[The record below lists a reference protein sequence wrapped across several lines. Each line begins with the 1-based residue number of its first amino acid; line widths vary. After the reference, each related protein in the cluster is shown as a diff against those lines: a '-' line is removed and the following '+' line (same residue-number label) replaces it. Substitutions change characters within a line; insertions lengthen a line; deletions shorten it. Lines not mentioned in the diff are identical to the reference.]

1 MMLIFVFRTI
11 HAHRLRRSLKES
23 KRLYENMSDEQ
34 RRGSVL
40 VNVDEAKNK
49 KTQNEHG
56 DRKNEP
62 LADLPKE
69 QDSALVVD
77 CTSVPQSLCEEAS
90 VYEIAG
96 SSNCSSKFFK

>member
-1 MMLIFVFRTI
+1 M
-11 HAHRLRRSLKES
+11 KES

-96 SSNCSSKFFK
+96 SSNCSSKLFK